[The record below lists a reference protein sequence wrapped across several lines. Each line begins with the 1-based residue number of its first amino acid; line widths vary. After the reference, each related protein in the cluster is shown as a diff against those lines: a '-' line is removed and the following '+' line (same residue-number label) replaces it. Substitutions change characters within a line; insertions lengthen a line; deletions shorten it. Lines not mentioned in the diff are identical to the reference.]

1 MTQYTKT
8 ESEYISGKDLVNV
21 QGVTFKITSEVKDEA
36 SQYGVKPKCTVEVT
50 MNGVVSTRKWTLNQ
64 QNINYL
70 VDTFGGDSNVWVGKV
85 VGVFTEN
92 IKGNQAIRLKGV

>member
-8 ESEYISGKDLVNV
+8 ESEYIGGTELVGV
-21 QGVTFKITSEVKDEA
+21 SGVTFKLTSEVKDE
-36 SQYGVKPKCTVEVT
+36 SSNFGIKPKCTVEVT
-50 MNGVVSTRKWTLNQ
+50 KQGVVSTRKWTLNQ